1 MTIEQY
7 LNEVGSAEDHA
18 DYLVMCHKAPWHWTQ
33 AEQLLANQLEEALK
47 EGVIAETP
55 AFAKEPA

>member
-7 LNEVGSAEDHA
+7 LNEVGFAEDHA
-18 DYLVMCHKAPWHWTQ
+18 DYLVMCRKAHWHWTQ

-47 EGVIAETP
+47 EGVIAATP
-55 AFAKEPA
+55 AFVKEPA

>member
-7 LNEVGSAEDHA
+7 LDAKDHA
-18 DYLVMCHKAPWHWTQ
+18 DYLAMCDKLYWHWTQ

-47 EGVIAETP
+47 EGLIAETP
-55 AFAKEPA
+55 AFVKEPA